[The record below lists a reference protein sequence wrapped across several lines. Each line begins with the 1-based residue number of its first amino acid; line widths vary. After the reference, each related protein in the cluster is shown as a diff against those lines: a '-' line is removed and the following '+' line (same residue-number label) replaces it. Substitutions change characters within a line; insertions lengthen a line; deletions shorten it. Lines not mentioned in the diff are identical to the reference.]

1 MPFKGGRG
9 KSLPSKDR
17 TEAEENKQF
26 SLRELLHSSY
36 FPGMAPFSH
45 ILPLRNQKCIP
56 RIFPRSCFV
65 KLLEIR
71 YKFAML
77 GISRPHIKAT
87 VFSKVVKKSASAR
100 TICPGNGDLHI
111 TDRRWEVC
119 HSFFWPHYLEI
130 VQLVWRTLL
139 FVNSSIFG
147 GKIHWHGTNA
157 PNRSPA
163 SSSLPPDFCKVS
175 TQLDSSSRVARQ
187 NFGKKREVLWSL
199 DTLLTKPFRRTESR
213 RLFGAS
219 NLQNQ
224 FWHNLFKKGMTDLSI
239 PLVA

>member
-1 MPFKGGRG
+1 
-9 KSLPSKDR
+9 
-17 TEAEENKQF
+17 
-26 SLRELLHSSY
+26 
-36 FPGMAPFSH
+36 
-45 ILPLRNQKCIP
+45 
-56 RIFPRSCFV
+56 
-65 KLLEIR
+65 
-71 YKFAML
+71 ML

-213 RLFGAS
+213 HLFGTS

-224 FWHNLFKKGMTDLSI
+224 FWHNLFKKDRPLHSFSCIVQIGEGLVKLRYHVLSKMCLSMTKLGKTLLLHERLFHLI
-239 PLVA
+239 AKHQWTQ